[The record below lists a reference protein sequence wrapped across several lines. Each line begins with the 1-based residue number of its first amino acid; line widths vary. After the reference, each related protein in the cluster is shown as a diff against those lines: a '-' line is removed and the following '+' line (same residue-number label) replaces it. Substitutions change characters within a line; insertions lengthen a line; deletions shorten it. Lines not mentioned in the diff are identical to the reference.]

1 MLFAKLR
8 TLLHSGLL
16 GFLGLPGLVL
26 ALPGGDSCFLG
37 ILGWAMSSW
46 ELLGWILGSWAL
58 LTWILLLGSILA
70 SWGYLGLILVSQ
82 GLLSWIFTSRAIW
95 GFVGASCLLTS

>member
-1 MLFAKLR
+1 M
-8 TLLHSGLL
+8 
-16 GFLGLPGLVL
+16 GLPGV
-26 ALPGGDSCFLG
+26 DSGFLG

-70 SWGYLGLILVSQ
+70 SWGFLALILTSQGSWAEFSTPGLLGLPRSFLP
-82 GLLSWIFTSRAIW
+82 TY
-95 GFVGASCLLTS
+95 LLTLPPVAS